1 LTDVLIKENLRGA
14 AAALAPLIR
23 NTKEITAILSSG
35 KRAKK
40 PKSPPLGI
48 GN

>member
-1 LTDVLIKENLRGA
+1 LTDAEIKENLRGA
-14 AAALAPLIR
+14 AAALAPLSR
-23 NTKEITAILSSG
+23 NTKEITAILSSS

-40 PKSPPLGI
+40 PLTILGI